1 MPRGGEWLAAA
12 LAGLLALPMTV
23 AATAWPDVPLP
34 DGAQSIEVAGDMLF
48 NGLPMSTR
56 KFRTRMR
63 PEEVQRFY
71 REQWAGAVVEDYLGT
86 GTVMGHLQGRHYI
99 TVQVE
104 AVGGGTEAT
113 VGVMDTRAKPSKQRP
128 GDWLVQPANTEVLSD
143 VQYLDLTGQPRTLA
157 LRNTLSPSQN
167 YLFYRSR
174 LAADDWKP
182 EGAGCSV
189 MASQCLV
196 EFSRGGEHL
205 SLAIQREGGSTTV
218 LANRTGR

>member
-1 MPRGGEWLAAA
+1 
-12 LAGLLALPMTV
+12 
-23 AATAWPDVPLP
+23 
-34 DGAQSIEVAGDMLF
+34 
-48 NGLPMSTR
+48 
-56 KFRTRMR
+56 
-63 PEEVQRFY
+63 
-71 REQWAGAVVEDYLGT
+71 
-86 GTVMGHLQGRHYI
+86 
-99 TVQVE
+99 
-104 AVGGGTEAT
+104 
-113 VGVMDTRAKPSKQRP
+113 
-128 GDWLVQPANTEVLSD
+128 VLSD